1 VTKRLHGARSR
12 RAAKAVCVGSL
23 VVLVASL
30 APVLPEASAGGLPL
44 ASQGEPDPKE
54 PKSGRGVREL
64 WELYPIDPASPGT
77 PLPTPDARLEERD
90 PGEGPAEREG
100 ESSDGGQGSP
110 SGRDAPWVPAGMLLA
125 VGAAGGA
132 AALLWRRS
140 RREPRPGSSGH
151 VPHRLPRAGA
161 TPERPPL
168 RASGRRNGAGD
179 REHVRVHLRDGR
191 RIDGWRKDD
200 GLSEDSRVIVLDV
213 ESVHDSAGM
222 ELASTPLDSFVL
234 PLQIDRI
241 EKLD

>member
-1 VTKRLHGARSR
+1 MTKRLRGAGSH
-12 RAAKAVCVGSL
+12 RAAEAVCVGSL

-30 APVLPEASAGGLPL
+30 APALPEASAGGLPL
-44 ASQGEPDPKE
+44 ASQGEPEPKE
-54 PKSGRGVREL
+54 PKSRSGVREL

-77 PLPTPDARLEERD
+77 PLPTPDSRLEERD
-90 PGEGPAEREG
+90 PGEVPAELEG
-100 ESSDGGQGSP
+100 ESSEGGQGSP
-110 SGRDAPWVPAGMLLA
+110 SSRDAPWVPAGMLLA
-125 VGAAGGA
+125 VGAAGAA

-140 RREPRPGSSGH
+140 RREPRPGR
-151 VPHRLPRAGA
+151 PLHRLPRAGA
-161 TPERPPL
+161 TPERGPPL
-168 RASGRRNGAGD
+168 RASGRDNGAVD

-191 RIDGWRKDD
+191 RIDGWRKGE

-234 PLQIDRI
+234 PLQIERI